1 MSDIGEPSPAS
12 LVDELRAAVPA
23 GAIEEATAIDMPAV
37 YVEREHLVDVCR
49 ALRDTP
55 SLQFAFLAEL
65 TAVDYFPAEPRFE
78 VIYHLAC
85 LGSAYATGS
94 AAPARRLRMKVRVPG
109 ADAHLPSISSI
120 YPTAGWPEREVYDL
134 FGIGF
139 DGHPDLRRILMPD
152 DWEGHP
158 LRKDYPVQI
167 RKETSGWSAL
177 QMTADEF
184 AANIQAARDRAAAEL
199 KDA

>member
-1 MSDIGEPSPAS
+1 MNDIGESSQPS
-12 LVDELRAAVPA
+12 LVDELRAAVPSA
-23 GAIEEATAIDMPAV
+23 AIDEATAIDMPAV
-37 YVEREHLVDVCR
+37 YVEREHLLDVCG
-49 ALRDTP
+49 ALRGTP

-85 LGSAYATGS
+85 LGPAYATGS
-94 AAPARRLRMKVRVPG
+94 AAPARRLRLKVRVPG
-109 ADAHLPSISSI
+109 GDAHLPSITSI

-184 AANIQAARDRAAAEL
+184 AENIQAARDRAAAEL